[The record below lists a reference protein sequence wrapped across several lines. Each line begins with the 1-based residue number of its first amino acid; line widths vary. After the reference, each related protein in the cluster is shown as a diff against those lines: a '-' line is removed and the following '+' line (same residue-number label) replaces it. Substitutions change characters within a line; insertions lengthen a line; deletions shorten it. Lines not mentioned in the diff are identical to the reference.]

1 MLSRNRAHI
10 KLPKSKYIEMEIVNF
25 MIQYYINN
33 TQYSREHV
41 QNLNWQDYLLKAYQK
56 KPLKLYKYFPNIEKD
71 GRNYS
76 IEALKNNTVFL
87 QSPIL
92 FDDPYDSTISID
104 ENTLALKRLYYYAKL
119 CNFSVNSNKDY
130 GTALYE
136 FALYL
141 YNKVQEGNSLETIF
155 RLNTDN
161 KRTNRINSL
170 FVLRLENS
178 LLKKPNVNDS
188 WQQAFFSAL
197 HEEYNDMQEILLKK
211 FRVSCF
217 TTTPYSMLMWSHYA
231 NYHKGFCIEYEFSDD
246 IKKYEKI
253 LSNILPVIYSNERK
267 NVLNACLQYLE
278 NETISEEVV
287 WDIYKYGLL
296 TKSLDWRYQ
305 NEWRLI
311 SLDSSIT
318 DSKYNCDFFPITKVY
333 LGNRMEPNERTKLIK
348 ICQAQNIPYRG
359 IVTKKDR
366 YQMCDCQIS
375 CENCDWLNKAVPVY

>member
-104 ENTLALKRLYYYAKL
+104 ENTLVLKRLYYYAKL

-178 LLKKPNVNDS
+178 LLKNPNVNDS

-197 HEEYNDMQEILLKK
+197 REEYNDMQEILLKK

-366 YQMCDCQIS
+366 YQMCDCPIS
-375 CENCDWLNKAVPVY
+375 CEKCDWLNKAVLVY